1 MCELKS
7 NITQAIEKIEI
18 YVSIKKINQQEHT
31 KNLGEK
37 SSTIEG
43 TIMGQIWSIHYN
55 KNRDFNTQ
63 VISKT

>member
-31 KNLGEK
+31 NNLGEK

-43 TIMGQIWSIHYN
+43 TIMEQIWSIHYN

>member
-43 TIMGQIWSIHYN
+43 TIMEQI
-55 KNRDFNTQ
+55 
-63 VISKT
+63 